1 MDQAVKDF
9 VAGKRLA
16 VVGASRSGKKF
27 GNIAYKEL
35 KQRGYQVYIVHP
47 TASEIDGEPCY
58 PSLGALK
65 EQVDGVVVSVPPTQ
79 GMQVLQDASK
89 AGLKDVW
96 IQQQGDSPE
105 LLQLG
110 ESLGLNL
117 IHGKCILMYAE
128 PVRSFHSF
136 HRFFVRLTGKL

>member
-16 VVGASRSGKKF
+16 VVGVSRSGKKF
-27 GNIAYKEL
+27 GNAAYKEL

-47 TASEIDGEPCY
+47 TASEIEGEPCY
-58 PSLGALK
+58 PSLEVLK
-65 EQVDGVVVSVPPTQ
+65 DKVDGVVVSVPPTQ

-89 AGLKDVW
+89 AGLNNVW
-96 IQQQGDSPE
+96 IQQQGDTPE
-105 LLQLG
+105 LLDLG

-128 PVRSFHSF
+128 PVQGFHSF
-136 HRFFVRLTGKL
+136 HRFFVRLSGKL

>member
-1 MDQAVKDF
+1 MDEAVKDF

>member
-16 VVGASRSGKKF
+16 LVGASRSGKKF

-35 KQRGYQVYIVHP
+35 KQRGYQVYMIHP
-47 TASEIDGEPCY
+47 QASEIEGEPCY
-58 PSLGALK
+58 PSLQAFEGKL
-65 EQVDGVVVSVPPTQ
+65 DGVVVSVPPSQ
-79 GMQVLQDASK
+79 GMQVLREASQ
-89 AGLKDVW
+89 AGVKNVW

-105 LLQLG
+105 LLELG
-110 ESLGLNL
+110 NSLGLNL

-136 HRFFVRLTGKL
+136 HRLFVRLTGKL

>member
-47 TASEIDGEPCY
+47 TDSEIDGEPCY